1 MRVLLITQG
10 LSRIVTPLMA
20 SRHQIVGVTESAP
33 RGFRHRRQLYR
44 LLFGVRNLLARLGI
58 GKQTLANFCHAHGLP
73 YRLDGVFDAATRDW
87 MAALSPDIIVIFSM
101 SQLLKP
107 HILSVAPQGVVNLH
121 PSYLPAYRGPNP
133 DFWQYVDME
142 LNPGV
147 TVHQVDEGEDSGAIL
162 TQDRVSIPLG
172 IRSPERL
179 DLLIGRG
186 SELMISTLDAI
197 EEGRANP
204 VPQPVDSP
212 TPRARNLKAD
222 EHRQIIQWQDWSIER
237 IWHVLRGTEFWF
249 QPIDL
254 PYGGAKGQYWDIG
267 KIDKKPNA
275 LHPPSTIFRDGG
287 RYYLACR
294 DGTIELHS
302 KFRLKRY
309 LTGLLK

>member
-10 LSRIVTPLMA
+10 LSRIVAPLMA
-20 SRHQIVGVTESAP
+20 SCHQIVGVAESAP
-33 RGFRHRRQLYR
+33 RGFRRRPYLYR
-44 LLFGVRNLLARLGI
+44 LLFGSRNVLARLGI
-58 GKQTLANFCHAHGLP
+58 GKQTLANLCRDQGIP

-87 MAALSPDIIVIFSM
+87 MADLSPDIIVVFSM

-121 PSYLPAYRGPNP
+121 PSYLPAYRGANP

-162 TQDRVSIPLG
+162 AQDRVSIPLG
-172 IRSPERL
+172 VRSPERL
-179 DLLIGRG
+179 DRLIGRG
-186 SELMISTLDAI
+186 AELMVGALDDI
-197 EEGRANP
+197 EEGRAHP
-204 VPQPVDSP
+204 VPQPVNSP

-222 EHRQIIQWQDWSIER
+222 EHRRIIQWHEWPIER

-249 QPIDL
+249 QPIDP
-254 PYGGAKGQYWDIG
+254 PYAGVKGQYWDIG
-267 KIDKKPNA
+267 EIHKTDTP
-275 LHPPSTIFRDGG
+275 HTPGTVFRVDG
-287 RYYLACR
+287 RFFLACR
-294 DGTIELHS
+294 DGTIELHR
-302 KFRLKRY
+302 KFRIKRY